1 MKRPGLEKVFQV
13 SIGIFFV
20 CMCRYECAHTCV
32 GMYVHGYVEGRD
44 VIPQEQQTLF
54 SETGFLTN
62 LEFMAL
68 IG

>member
-1 MKRPGLEKVFQV
+1 
-13 SIGIFFV
+13 
-20 CMCRYECAHTCV
+20 
-32 GMYVHGYVEGRD
+32 MYVHGYVEGRG

-68 IG
+68 IGWLDRDPHDPSVSTFPALALHE